1 MLNQNFIYY
10 DQEPNLMGRTTLGS
24 RTDDIEHISNKYQT
38 N

>member
-1 MLNQNFIYY
+1 MIKNL
-10 DQEPNLMGRTTLGS
+10 NLMVRTTLGS

>member
-1 MLNQNFIYY
+1 MIKELN
-10 DQEPNLMGRTTLGS
+10 LKGRTTLGS